1 MSTVSG
7 TSGERVAKTSVQRRG
22 LEIEE
27 RDGAEGRVA
36 LVLAGELD
44 IASAPRLQKAGERL
58 CAKDSLRELTIDL
71 RGLEFID
78 STGLAAIVFVSRL
91 CESRGRDLAL
101 IRGSDVVQQVFAL
114 TGLLEELPFCSA
126 EEAPALD

>member
-1 MSTVSG
+1 M
-7 TSGERVAKTSVQRRG
+7 QRRG

-27 RDGAEGRVA
+27 RGGADGRVA

-44 IASAPRLQKAGERL
+44 IASAPRLQKAVGRL

-78 STGLAAIVFVSRL
+78 STGLAAMVFVSRL
-91 CESRGRDLAL
+91 CESRGRELAL